1 MKNTKKAAPFL
12 LVFILLLLGACQ
24 PKQKENP
31 KEEPEEEPKEHVEP
45 PKQIISLTESK
56 SLYDN
61 YGTNRVEAI
70 QQYEMTTNRDENFKP
85 SRFTSFDYKTMKQ
98 YMAFIEQEAEA
109 ANVDISTLR
118 FYFATYPNKRRF
130 PDGQRVVHPRQN
142 SLFMLPTMK
151 VKGLDYGFYIGA
163 DGKAKLVKDA
173 VGINGV
179 QDSIQQANGTA
190 QASFM
195 PSLTTA
201 PLMQGEQSLTM
212 NHGNSSPPPSGDF

>member
-12 LVFILLLLGACQ
+12 LVFTLLILGACQ
-24 PKQKENP
+24 PKQKEDP
-31 KEEPEEEPKEHVEP
+31 KEEPDEEPKEHVEP
-45 PKQIISLTESK
+45 PKQIISLMESK

-61 YGTNRVEAI
+61 YSKNRVESI
-70 QQYEMTTNRDENFKP
+70 QRYEMSANKDENFKP

-118 FYFATYPNKRRF
+118 FYFANYPNKRRF
-130 PDGQRVVHPRQN
+130 ADGQRVVHPRQN

-151 VKGLDYGFYIGA
+151 VKGRDFGFYIGA

-173 VGINGV
+173 VGINAVG
-179 QDSIQQANGTA
+179 DSLPSNGTA
-190 QASFM
+190 EASFM
-195 PSLTTA
+195 PSFANA

>member
-12 LVFILLLLGACQ
+12 LVFTLLLLGACQ

-31 KEEPEEEPKEHVEP
+31 KEEPKEHVEP
-45 PKQIISLTESK
+45 PKQIISLIESK

-61 YGTNRVEAI
+61 YSKNRVETI
-70 QQYEMTTNRDENFKP
+70 QQYEAQANRDKNFKP

-118 FYFATYPNKRRF
+118 FYFATYPSKRRF

-179 QDSIQQANGTA
+179 QDSMQQANGTA
-190 QASFM
+190 KASFM

-212 NHGNSSPPPSGDF
+212 NHGSSGPPPSGDF